1 MLDDARPGMNPD
13 IRPQDDL
20 FGHVNGRW
28 LDETEIPSDRS
39 AWGSFTVLADAAEE
53 HVRRI
58 IEELAEGEHEPGSN
72 AQKIGDLYA
81 SFMDEE
87 RVEALGAE
95 PIRGELE
102 ELGAVPDKT
111 ALAAYVGRLER
122 QGGGGFF
129 GAYVDTDDRNSE
141 RYVVNVLQGG
151 LGLPDESYYREDKFA
166 EVREKYLAHLER
178 MFTLA
183 GLADAGTAAQR
194 VLAVETRL
202 AEGHWARA
210 ETRDVIKTYNLRT
223 LADLKQSAPAFAWDT
238 WATELGA
245 DDQTLAEVVVRQPS
259 FFEHFSHVLAEI
271 DLEDWKAWTAIR
283 VIRSAAAYLSSD
295 FVDESFEFYGRTLNG
310 TPELRARWKRGVA
323 FVEGSIGEA
332 VGEEYVARHFPPRA
346 KEMMDDLVANLIA
359 AYRTSIESLDWMTD
373 DTKQRA
379 YRKLETFRPKIGYPE
394 KFRDYSALEVSPTD
408 LLGNARAASAFE
420 TDRQLRKIGS
430 PVDKDE
436 WLMLPQTVNAY
447 YNPGTNEICFPAGIL
462 QKPFFDADA
471 EPAENY
477 GGIGAVIGHEVGHG
491 FDDQGSQYDDLG
503 NLNEWW
509 TEADRAAFKER
520 SDKLIAQ
527 YDGYEPR
534 DLPGEKVNGALTV
547 GENIGDLGG
556 VTIGLKAYEISLGG
570 GEAPVVGG
578 LTGRQR
584 VFMSY
589 AHIWRTKRRKEQMLQ
604 LITTDPHSPAEFRAN
619 IVRNLEEFHEAF
631 DVQPG
636 DGLWLDPEDRVRIW

>member
-1 MLDDARPGMNPD
+1 MLDDARPGMNPA

-53 HVRRI
+53 HVRQI
-58 IEELAEGEHEPGSN
+58 IETLAQDTHEPGSN

-95 PIRGELE
+95 PIRADLQR
-102 ELGAVPDKT
+102 LGAITDT
-111 ALAAYVGRLER
+111 SGLAAFMGGLER

-129 GAYVDTDDRNSE
+129 AAYVDTDDRDSD
-141 RYVVNVLQGG
+141 RYLVNVLQGG

-166 EVREKYLAHLER
+166 EVRTKYLAHLER
-178 MFTLA
+178 MFALA
-183 GLADAGTAAQR
+183 GVDEPAGAAGR
-194 VLAVETRL
+194 VMSVERRL
-202 AEGHWARA
+202 AEGHWERA
-210 ETRDVIKTYNLRT
+210 ATRDVLKTYNLRT
-223 LADLKQSAPAFAWDT
+223 LADLKQAAPAFDWDAW
-238 WATELGA
+238 AAALGA
-245 DDQTLAEVVVRQPS
+245 DESTLAEVCVRQPS
-259 FFEHFSHVLAEI
+259 YFEHLSTAVEEI
-271 DLEDWKAWTAIR
+271 DLEDWKAWAAIR
-283 VIRSAAAYLSSD
+283 VIRTASSYLSSA
-295 FVDESFEFYGRTLNG
+295 FVDESFDFYGKTLNG

-323 FVEGSIGEA
+323 FVEGAIGEA

-346 KEMMDDLVANLIA
+346 KEMMDDLVANLIE
-359 AYRTSIESLDWMTD
+359 AYRRQIAALDWMGEE
-373 DTKQRA
+373 TKQRA
-379 YRKLETFRPKIGYPE
+379 YRKLETFRPKVGYPE
-394 KFRDYSALEVSPTD
+394 KFRDYSMLEVTADD
-408 LLGNARAASAFE
+408 LIGNVRAAAAFE
-420 TDRQLRKIGS
+420 TDRELRKIGS
-430 PVDKDE
+430 PVDRDE
-436 WLMLPQTVNAY
+436 WFMLPQTVNAY

-491 FDDQGSQYDDLG
+491 FDDQGSQFDEVG

-556 VTIGLKAYEISLGG
+556 ITIGLKAYEISLDGQ
-570 GEAPVVGG
+570 EAPVVDG
-578 LTGRQR
+578 LTGAQR
-584 VFMSY
+584 VFMSF
-589 AHIWRTKRRKEQMLQ
+589 AHVWRTKRRKEQLLQ

-631 DVQPG
+631 GTKPG

>member
-570 GEAPVVGG
+570 EEAPVVGG